1 MARFPKPEPTGNDHA
16 VSESIGAILLIS
28 VIALGISIFAVAVFS
43 QQAAP
48 VLPSVT
54 FNITYGENGSVSIRH
69 LGGDTIPRDQLRIY
83 IENGTAVHDNHALFE
98 AGNGWDWTA
107 WSIGDILVYNPPA
120 PLPEPSE
127 VLIAYADPGGGKYVL
142 YISEGWRGE
151 IPMPTTVPTTEP
163 TPVPLAADFT
173 ANVTY
178 GPAPLAVAFTD
189 TSTGEPTSWSWD
201 FGDGSTSIE
210 QNPVHIYI
218 IPGTYTVTLTAKN
231 AHGNDT
237 RTKPEY
243 ITVASPVIADFT
255 ANITSGEAP
264 LAVQF
269 TDLSRGDGITSWSW
283 DFGDGGTSNEQNP
296 VHTYTAEGTY
306 NVTLTARN
314 AYGSDKV
321 TKSGYISVTAM
332 HVSRLEVNA
341 VTWYLGIPVS
351 IAIDYTGN
359 PEPGSATT
367 PFVLSR
373 TNVTDSGFNVTLT
386 APGEVTLLE
395 FFDWKIVQNFK
406 MWRVSDRWY
415 ENRTIEVS
423 VPDAGRETARAYYTI
438 QVLS

>member
-1 MARFPKPEPTGNDHA
+1 MDRFPKPEPTGNDHA
-16 VSESIGAILLIS
+16 VSESLGAILLIAI
-28 VIALGISIFAVAVFS
+28 IALGIAVFAVALFS

-48 VLPSVT
+48 SLPSVT
-54 FNITYGENGSVSIRH
+54 FNVTCSDAGNVSIRH

-83 IENGTAVHDNHALFE
+83 IDNGTAVHDNHALFE
-98 AGNGWDWTA
+98 AGNGWNWTA
-107 WSIGDILVYNPPA
+107 WSIGDILIYNPPA
-120 PLPEPSE
+120 PLLEPSE
-127 VLIAYADPGGGKYVL
+127 VLMVYADPSGGEYLL

-151 IPMPTTVPTTEP
+151 IPMPTPAPTTEP
-163 TPVPLAADFT
+163 TPVPLAADFI

-178 GPAPLAVAFTD
+178 GPAPLAVTFTD
-189 TSTGEPTSWSWD
+189 TSTGGATSWFWD
-201 FGDGSTSIE
+201 FGDGSTS
-210 QNPVHIYI
+210 
-218 IPGTYTVTLTAKN
+218 T
-231 AHGNDT
+231 
-237 RTKPEY
+237 
-243 ITVASPVIADFT
+243 
-255 ANITSGEAP
+255 
-264 LAVQF
+264 
-269 TDLSRGDGITSWSW
+269 
-283 DFGDGGTSNEQNP
+283 EQNP
-296 VHTYTAEGTY
+296 VHTYFIPGTY

-314 AYGSDKV
+314 AYGSDTV
-321 TKSGYISVTAM
+321 TKSSYISVTTM

-351 IAIDYTGN
+351 IAIDCTGN
-359 PEPGSATT
+359 PEPGSVTT

-373 TNVTDSGFNVTLT
+373 TDVTDSGFNVTLT